1 MFAGVVLVVAAAYVA
16 VALLRALPPPAIAS
30 SFVPGRFGGRP
41 PVLAWPRGGEA
52 AIGVERVGL
61 IGTHGSARPTPIAS
75 VAKVMTAYVVLGD
88 HRLRSDAGGP
98 SIAVSPADVASYRA
112 DLAAGESVV
121 PVRVGER
128 LTERQALEGLLL
140 PSGNNI
146 AELLARW
153 EAGSESAFVARMNAS
168 ARALR
173 LRHTHYADAS
183 GVNARTVS
191 TAGDQA
197 RVAMRAL
204 EIAAFRQ
211 IVALAQ
217 VTLPVAGRQYNL
229 NGLLGRDGIVGI
241 KTGSTSRAGGCF
253 VFAARRRITG
263 RTVTVVGAVL
273 DQRPTGAQ
281 PSIIAAAFSA
291 STTLLASIPHVL
303 RTREVVHRHA
313 TLGWLQDSWGNRV
326 AVVATRPA
334 SLLGWSGLPIH
345 TTVATTSHL
354 AVPLDAGQS
363 VGTALLRAGGERAR
377 VRLVATRALPSASLP
392 WRLTHP

>member
-1 MFAGVVLVVAAAYVA
+1 MEG
-16 VALLRALPPPAIAS
+16 
-30 SFVPGRFGGRP
+30 
-41 PVLAWPRGGEA
+41 
-52 AIGVERVGL
+52 VGL
-61 IGTHGSARPTPIAS
+61 IGAHGSARPTPIAS

-98 SIAVSPADVASYRA
+98 SIAVRPADVARYRA

-121 PVRVGER
+121 TVRAGER

-153 EAGSESAFVARMNAS
+153 DAGSESAFVARMNAT
-168 ARALR
+168 ARSLG

-183 GVNARTVS
+183 GVNPRTMS
-191 TAGDQA
+191 TARDQA

-204 EIAAFRQ
+204 QISAFRQ
-211 IVALAQ
+211 IVALPQ

-229 NGLLGRDGIVGI
+229 NGLLGRDGFVGI

-253 VFAARRRITG
+253 VFAAHQRIAG

-273 DQRPTGAQ
+273 DQLPTSGQ
-281 PSIIAAAFSA
+281 PSLIASAFSA
-291 STTLLASIPHVL
+291 STTLLGSIRQAV
-303 RTREVVHRHA
+303 RAREVVHRHGR
-313 TLGWLQDSWGNRV
+313 LGWLEDPWGNRV
-326 AVVATRPA
+326 PVVATHST

-345 TTVATTSHL
+345 TTIATAPHL
-354 AVPLDAGQS
+354 AAPLNAGQS
-363 VGTALLRAGGERAR
+363 VGTAVLAAGGEHAT
-377 VRLVATRALPSASLP
+377 VRLLATQALPQASFT
-392 WRLTHP
+392 WRLSHP